1 MDKNHKLHG
10 LLNLSKIDKSLIVKN
25 KNGESC
31 IWVDILERKEPG
43 KYGDTHTMTQYNKD
57 TRTTIYLADLK
68 EQAFGPAGAA
78 APASQDEAAQDDG
91 KGDLPF

>member
-1 MDKNHKLHG
+1 MAKTKLHG

-31 IWVDILERKEPG
+31 IWVDILENLSGPDQ
-43 KYGDTHTMTQYNKD
+43 YGNTHTMTTYNKD
-57 TRTTIYLADLK
+57 TRTTTYLGNFK
-68 EQAFGPAGAA
+68 PQEFGKAA
-78 APASQDEAAQDDG
+78 APASHDEAAQDDG

>member
-1 MDKNHKLHG
+1 MAKTKLRG

-31 IWVDILERKEPG
+31 IWVDILENLSGPDQ
-43 KYGDTHTMTQYNKD
+43 YGNTHTMTTYNKD
-57 TRTTIYLADLK
+57 TRTTTYLGNFK
-68 EQAFGPAGAA
+68 PQEFGKAA
-78 APASQDEAAQDDG
+78 APASHDEAAQDDG

>member
-1 MDKNHKLHG
+1 MANTKLHG

-31 IWVDILERKEPG
+31 IWVDILENFSGPDQ
-43 KYGDTHTMTQYNKD
+43 YGNTHTMTTYNKD
-57 TRTTIYLADLK
+57 TRTTTYLGNFK
-68 EQAFGPAGAA
+68 PQEFGKAA
-78 APASQDEAAQDDG
+78 APASHDEAAQDDG